1 MSRMKS
7 FFRILL
13 ELALVGALVGG
24 LALVFRT
31 LVAQEKPGASMGQP
45 YPPPGEAPAVAGAS
59 TPQAYPPPQDTLPV
73 WTEEPQPDII
83 TTPGFGEAPPPLTPW
98 PTFTPYPSPTLRPG
112 PTATPVPLREPA
124 NDAAGNI
131 LYLASGAQDRAALY
145 SLPMDGQGKVRE
157 APSKRSEELDVT
169 WGRAYAS
176 PDGSRIAVVG
186 EWGAGAI
193 IDTASGRLEPM
204 FKDRPNPLGLFLN
217 WYPDGRSMLI
227 RAENNYVDVGLW
239 LVNTD
244 TWEHTPL
251 AVPGYG
257 LVDGAAASPDGR
269 KVVYSTKSG
278 AFTPSEVWMVNA
290 NGRDAQLLF
299 TLTGTAIHFA
309 WSPDGSKIF
318 FQGEGLMMM
327 DADGK
332 NLHTLDLRF
341 DPNCSSIRSPVWS
354 PNNRFLAYRS
364 DKTSRSDKNG
374 WDPQLFEDRNI
385 CVIDLE
391 SGEAHPLLPGNSAGN
406 LQPTWSP
413 DGSQIAFVSNR
424 GGTSQIWTVNVDGS
438 NLRQL
443 TSVGQTVRFPYWRRP

>member
-1 MSRMKS
+1 MKRALRTL
-7 FFRILL
+7 FEIILL
-13 ELALVGALVGG
+13 GALVGG

-145 SLPMDGQGKVRE
+145 SLPMDGQGKVKGT
-157 APSKRSEELDVT
+157 PSKRSEELDVT
-169 WGRAYAS
+169 WGRAYVS

-186 EWGAGAI
+186 EWGASAI
-193 IDTASGRLEPM
+193 IDTASGNLEPM
-204 FKDRPNPLGLFLN
+204 FKDRPNPLGLFFN
-217 WYPDGRSMLI
+217 WYPDSRSILI

-257 LVDGAAASPDGR
+257 LVHGAAASPDGR
-269 KVVYSTKSG
+269 KVVYSTKRGISS
-278 AFTPSEVWMVNA
+278 PSEVWMVNA
-290 NGRDAQLLF
+290 NGRDAHLLF
-299 TLTGTAIHFA
+299 ALSGIVYDFA
-309 WSPDGSKIF
+309 WSPDGSKIVF
-318 FQGEGLMMM
+318 HGEGVMMM

-332 NLHTLDLRF
+332 NLHPLDLDLRF
-341 DPNCSSIRSPVWS
+341 DSNCSSLHSPVWS
-354 PNNRFLAYRS
+354 PNSRFLAYRS
-364 DKTSRSDKNG
+364 DKTSRSANNG
-374 WDPQLFEDRNI
+374 WNPQLFEGRNI

-391 SGEAHPLLPGNSAGN
+391 SGEARPLLPGNGVGN

-424 GGTSQIWTVNVDGS
+424 GDGTSQIWVVNVDGS
-438 NLRQL
+438 NLRQV
-443 TSVGQTVRFPYWRRP
+443 TTAGKSVRFPFWIRE